1 MHNSKFSQTLK
12 TLRTARNI
20 TQEDLAGYLHVSR
33 STIAGYESRNKQPD
47 YDKLLQIA
55 AYFSVTVDYLLTGEQ
70 PSKASGTQMEKAKVQ
85 QMERTLVQT
94 FHHLSYTSKQHL
106 VEYSHLLQLRDKE
119 LQNKKQN
126 IHK

>member
-70 PSKASGTQMEKAKVQ
+70 PSKGAGTLIEKAKVQ

-94 FHHLSYTSKQHL
+94 FQHLSYTSKQHL